1 MELVIIAPCSNT
13 AGEVVGNLI
22 VGQVVEDVHGNFAEP
37 GAQLLQIEAQHS
49 GIFIVHIGFV
59 VEQVEGA
66 RHIDFKGRCQPLCL
80 GFALLAQKVIQ
91 VLKRRH
97 GCVFRVVE
105 QIPVHH
111 AGAAV
116 NDGALDGL

>member
-1 MELVIIAPCSNT
+1 MELVVIAPCSNT

-22 VGQVVEDVHGNFAEP
+22 VGQVVENVHGNFAEP

-49 GIFIVHIGFV
+49 GVFIVHIGFV
-59 VEQVEGA
+59 VEQVKGA

-80 GFALLAQKVIQ
+80 GLALLAQKVIQ
-91 VLKRRH
+91 VLKGRH

-111 AGAAV
+111 AGTAV

>member
-1 MELVIIAPCSNT
+1 MELVVIAPCSNT

-22 VGQVVEDVHGNFAEP
+22 VGQVVENVHGNFAEP

-49 GIFIVHIGFV
+49 GVFIVNIGFV
-59 VEQVEGA
+59 VKQVEGA

-80 GFALLAQKVIQ
+80 GLALLAQKVIQ
-91 VLKRRH
+91 VLEGRH
-97 GCVFRVVE
+97 GCVFRVVK

-116 NDGALDGL
+116 NDGTLDGL

>member
-1 MELVIIAPCSNT
+1 MELVVIAPCSNT

-49 GIFIVHIGFV
+49 GVFIVHIGFV

-91 VLKRRH
+91 ILKRRH
-97 GCVFRVVE
+97 GCVFRGVE

-116 NDGALDGL
+116 NDGTLDGL